1 MIFDIFLFSYDKCL
15 FHINFSH
22 NNEPPSELS
31 YKVIDASLAISENKL

>member
-1 MIFDIFLFSYDKCL
+1 MIDIFLFYFYDI

-31 YKVIDASLAISENKL
+31 YKVIDASLAMSENKL